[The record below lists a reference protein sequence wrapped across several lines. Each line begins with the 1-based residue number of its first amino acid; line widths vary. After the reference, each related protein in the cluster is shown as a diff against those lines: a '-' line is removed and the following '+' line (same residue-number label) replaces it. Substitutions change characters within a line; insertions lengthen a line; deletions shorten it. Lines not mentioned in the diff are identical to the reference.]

1 MRVTTVRAIIL
12 SALPFIST
20 ITLAA
25 GSDYCVIPKLE
36 QGKPTIVDVADID
49 KPFCGMALIDRH
61 YVRLSEFTK
70 AHEETPVSCTT
81 DASCT
86 KTSRYYLD
94 EGRETAPYIIIFQ
107 GPKQPKSDGVS
118 G

>member
-1 MRVTTVRAIIL
+1 MRVTTVGAIIL
-12 SALPFIST
+12 SAIPI
-20 ITLAA
+20 ITFAA
-25 GSDYCVIPKLE
+25 EGDYCVIPKLV
-36 QGKPTIVDVADID
+36 QGKPTIVDVPYID

-70 AHEETPVSCTT
+70 SHDETPVSCTT

-94 EGRETAPYIIIFQ
+94 EKRETEPYIIIFQ
-107 GPKQPKSDGVS
+107 GPKQPKSA
-118 G
+118 

>member
-1 MRVTTVRAIIL
+1 MRVTTVGAIIL
-12 SALPFIST
+12 SALPFIT
-20 ITLAA
+20 FAA
-25 GSDYCVIPKLE
+25 EGDYCVIPKLE
-36 QGKPTIVDVADID
+36 QGKPTIVDVPYID

-70 AHEETPVSCTT
+70 AHEETPVSCAT

-94 EGRETAPYIIIFQ
+94 EKRETEPYIIIFQ
-107 GPKQPKSDGVS
+107 GPKQPKSA
-118 G
+118 